1 MGRLLCLI
9 KKKYANIL
17 ANECV
22 ACGSCIKACPRS
34 AISVPC
40 GISAKLIEIYVLD
53 GICEKICPA
62 SVIEIITILK
72 EEEGKCHE

>member
-1 MGRLLCLI
+1 MSN

-53 GICEKICPA
+53 VGFVKRY
-62 SVIEIITILK
+62 VQHL
-72 EEEGKCHE
+72 

>member
-1 MGRLLCLI
+1 MSN

-53 GICEKICPA
+53 VGFVKDMSSICN
-62 SVIEIITILK
+62 
-72 EEEGKCHE
+72 

>member
-1 MGRLLCLI
+1 MCNK

-17 ANECV
+17 ANECA

-40 GISAKLIEIYVLD
+40 GISAKINRDLCVGCGFVKRYVQHL
-53 GICEKICPA
+53 
-62 SVIEIITILK
+62 
-72 EEEGKCHE
+72 